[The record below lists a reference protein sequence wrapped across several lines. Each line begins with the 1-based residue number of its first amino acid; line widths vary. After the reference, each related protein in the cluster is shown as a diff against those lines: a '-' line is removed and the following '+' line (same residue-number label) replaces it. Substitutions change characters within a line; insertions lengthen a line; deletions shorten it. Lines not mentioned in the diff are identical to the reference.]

1 MGAKAAKDA
10 IDLGIVTNNGEEMV
24 AFYRDVLGFE
34 HEGDINME
42 AVGIKVMHRLWFAD
56 SLIKIVVPVDPPS
69 KAAAPGGIAAATGYR
84 YWTLTVSNLDE
95 ILAAADAAGR
105 TIVWPRREI
114 RPGVSVAMVEDP
126 DGNWVEFL
134 EKG

>member
-10 IDLGIVTNNGEEMV
+10 INLGIVTNNGEEMV

-56 SLIKIVVPVDPPS
+56 SLIKIVVPVDAPS
-69 KAAAPGGIAAATGYR
+69 KAAAPGGIAGATGYR